1 LDRDRDYVDRFVVLD
16 PSYDMSRNNDP
27 MNDWR
32 IFDPD
37 HMNPIGARRFTTEV
51 LKRFPLRNAISAGL

>member
-1 LDRDRDYVDRFVVLD
+1 MRCGEI
-16 PSYDMSRNNDP
+16 MDP
-27 MNDWR
+27 MNEGL

-37 HMNPIGARRFTTEV
+37 HMNPIGRFTTEV